1 MNDLYTVLTP
11 LQMDLRDYEPGEAVE
26 IADPALAERLVAKGV
41 VEPAG
46 ETAEEGE
53 ASERSEADGA
63 ERLHA
68 LVTAAAGFPASD
80 KEKWT
85 RGGKPTTEAL
95 SQALVRAT
103 GDARDVS
110 AQERDRVW
118 DLVEVCRAEPEA
130 RAEAAEARADA
141 AEARADAAEARADAA
156 EARAEAA
163 EAAAKQPKEPKQP
176 KKD

>member
-1 MNDLYTVLTP
+1 MLYTVLTP

-41 VEPAG
+41 VEPA
-46 ETAEEGE
+46 AEAGE

-63 ERLHA
+63 DRLHA
-68 LVTAAAGFPASD
+68 LVTAAAGFLASD
-80 KEKWT
+80 KETWT

-95 SQALVRAT
+95 SRALEAAT

-118 DLVEVCRAEPEA
+118 SLVEVCRAEPEA
-130 RAEAAEARADA
+130 RVEAAEARA
-141 AEARADAAEARADAA
+141 EAA

-163 EAAAKQPKEPKQP
+163 EAAAKAKQPKEPKQP
-176 KKD
+176 KQDDP